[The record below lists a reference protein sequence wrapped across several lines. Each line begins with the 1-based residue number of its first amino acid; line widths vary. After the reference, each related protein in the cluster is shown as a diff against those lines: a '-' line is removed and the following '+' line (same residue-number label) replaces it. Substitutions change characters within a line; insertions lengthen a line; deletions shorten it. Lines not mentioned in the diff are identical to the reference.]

1 MMKNIIPL
9 LRTNNYIFIK
19 KGIYEMKRIR
29 TLVLSFLFACA
40 VLFVPF
46 AVNAGYGIQNV
57 AAAEEDESTTDY
69 STKYVV
75 LSLEGFTI
83 GQGFYITPTRMS
95 YEEIGN
101 VWKQEG
107 IDIDLSKL
115 TVSQAT
121 YAFFKKAGLQTEP
134 AGASAYNDSKF
145 YLSNIKGIDKGTVKV
160 PTELLDAYKSRN
172 NGNDLELEEK
182 TGTDLA
188 AFDYTSWSGWMIT
201 VDNVPCNTSAGTYL
215 VDQGTGANTNVLR
228 WQFTLAGY
236 GADIGCGF
244 EGNEAYYVTQDK
256 TDLYTLYAENEE
268 EIAKDA
274 SLNAE
279 LQAVMADL
287 DASADDVAAAVK
299 KVKAFDAKQV
309 TIKMNSTAPYMT
321 LTDADGNTVAAGDPD
336 SSYVYTTELA
346 EGTYRLSAYKMS
358 GTDKIDM
365 GSIDLVVTDEAEQ
378 SYAIYSLSGISCTNK
393 DASSGKFWQEGEDFT
408 FNMKVISPN
417 NVDRHATLGLMQ
429 AETDKKAAQ
438 YAVPFYY
445 ADMVS
450 VTVTPEGDR
459 AQNYIEKTV
468 SNTLTANRA
477 YGYSISAPEARKVSV
492 TFPEGAE
499 LRLGTLS
506 TYYIYKDEPGTK
518 IEAKEPGYET
528 YEFTVGGGITYYYR
542 VTGAG
547 GVTYWDWFSTNK
559 DADYMVSKADM
570 YIGDDSFN
578 PDTIYHD
585 MSQNKYDVADIYLT
599 SDERGYLSMKKGE
612 TYSLECFRNWQAIEG
627 TSNAK
632 SAEPDYHYTVID
644 ENGNPS
650 NDVITVTPG
659 AHSEVAEIQA
669 KSEGTAILLVT
680 YDAEIN
686 MASKNMGGT
695 NFSAIWPENTGVVVV
710 TVDKDGTAIQ
720 TNMTINEGKNKKEEK
735 VTGDRL
741 DAQLDVLYYEAGTDG
756 AEYTFTPESGVSVSV
771 LRPEII
777 DNKLTYDG
785 FSAKDITRNSDG
797 SYTVA
802 GLTEGP
808 NIVKVTKNGVSTYQ
822 VIRAK
827 EVAVSYKY
835 KDADGNEITADELTA
850 GDSIEISYGERSEDG
865 KRSYNGLYNPASKLA
880 GVYNMDA
887 AICFFDTT
895 GTEYVGKLNQYMF
908 ASTPTSQ
915 TITVTIPTYFAGD
928 TFHLTGCLKN
938 GIGPISAYGSPY
950 GSHRA
955 VRHDTGVPV
964 QMAASRHTAYMCNLP
979 DVEFKLVASDFV
991 PVTLNITDSQTKK
1004 PVTDYTIQILDE
1016 DKKETKV
1023 TDGVFKGFIGK
1034 TYSYVICASGYIYK
1048 TGTIEIPA
1056 DTESIT
1062 KTIRLTPAD
1071 AQAWDGQTM
1080 TEPKQS
1086 DGVYQIGTGAELY
1099 WFANEVKTKYTINA
1113 VLTADIDLAGYKWT
1127 PIKPNSS
1134 SYGYAGTFDGQ
1145 GHTVKNLYVD
1155 NVQGAGL
1162 FGQVTGQIKNLT
1174 VEGNIYAS
1182 TATHAGGI
1190 AGMLK
1195 ENAGKTVLISNCV
1208 SKVNITFTGTSNY
1221 VYAGGIVGYCGANS
1235 DTSTNVIEN
1244 CSYYGTITAE
1254 NGSCVGGILGAM
1266 INRNVTIKNST
1277 NYGTITAKN
1286 NVGGILGIHNES
1298 SPKAP
1303 AGRILGCYNAGTVS
1317 GQTNVGGIAGCF
1329 KGKTTNDAVVEM
1341 SGCYSAGDVL
1351 STGQTKEETIFAG
1364 QSANMRLS
1372 NCVYSCVDEASSTF
1386 TKDQAVYVSPA
1397 DIAAVKKLTTETVSK
1412 KADKATLD
1420 RIALVITAL
1429 ENAPLSAEDQA
1440 FVDLYKELQTTV
1452 ADQKHV
1458 KVGVYDYTATAAGI
1472 KGASENGVILD
1483 DVEVDAATAVD
1494 AVEKVLKENTIP
1506 YVLTDTG
1513 YGPYM
1518 ESINGLTVQAEYMMS
1533 GWSFSYDQDD
1543 FTNMG
1548 LGSVEIKDGDILEF
1562 HYALTGSDVAAEYS
1576 GLPTLKE
1583 LTIGSGQ
1590 MNFEVST
1597 TYDAQ
1602 WNPIFTYKM
1611 NGEELAGTG
1620 TENDPFIVNV
1630 DLFKDADLTALPVS
1644 YKTEADSHYVT
1655 VDGLSD
1661 VMDLTDGVLCHV
1673 TSGAGR
1679 TAWYKITATAETE
1692 KVLTDANT
1700 KVVVADAVY
1709 TGEEL
1714 KPEVKVYVN
1723 GNLITEENYD
1733 VVFENA
1739 QNAGTATCTVTGKGE
1754 FSGQV
1759 QTNFEIKKAEQ
1770 QITNVPEDKKVVYG
1784 QQTEIKVAAEAKTTP
1799 VLSSDKEAVVSVTE
1813 DGKLQINGIGTAVI
1827 TITAPESDNY
1837 LAATASFK
1845 VTVMGDLSKATIAPV
1860 ASVEYTGKVIVPE
1873 LTITDGT
1880 YQLVKDVDYTVS
1892 GQRVSVGK
1900 ATATIRGIDG
1910 RYAGSQTVTF
1920 EIVKA
1925 KQEIQ
1930 VASKTIEVT
1939 EGTDPFVLSADGHGT
1954 LTFTSSSPAV
1964 AEVDDAGLVTV
1975 KAAGFTDITI
1985 KSAGTANYEAAETVV
2000 RLTVKK
2006 KADTEDPDKTTEDT
2020 SDSTTEEPTT
2030 EKPSTE
2036 EPTTETPDQKVTLN
2050 AENTVVTVPSVT
2062 YTGKAQKPAVKVTVS
2077 GKALSTD
2084 DYSVAYSNNKN
2095 AGTAKVVI
2103 TGKGNYTG
2111 TVEGTF
2117 VIKKAAQ
2124 TIQKQTVYAYGKY
2137 VMVKASAKG
2146 KLTYTSSDKKVATVN
2161 KKSGFVTAKK
2171 PGKVQIKV
2179 TAAATANY
2187 KKGTGTITLIV
2198 VPATPTVQKVAAYK
2212 TKAIKVSYK
2221 KASGASGYQIT
2232 YATNKSFKNAKSV
2245 SVSSKKTSAVIK
2257 NLKKGRNYYV
2267 KIRSY
2272 KKIGGKKYYSVYS
2285 KVKIVKTK

>member
-1 MMKNIIPL
+1 MGN
-9 LRTNNYIFIK
+9 T
-19 KGIYEMKRIR
+19 G
-29 TLVLSFLFACA
+29 
-40 VLFVPF
+40 
-46 AVNAGYGIQNV
+46 AG
-57 AAAEEDESTTDY
+57 S
-69 STKYVV
+69 
-75 LSLEGFTI
+75 
-83 GQGFYITPTRMS
+83 
-95 YEEIGN
+95 
-101 VWKQEG
+101 
-107 IDIDLSKL
+107 
-115 TVSQAT
+115 
-121 YAFFKKAGLQTEP
+121 
-134 AGASAYNDSKF
+134 
-145 YLSNIKGIDKGTVKV
+145 
-160 PTELLDAYKSRN
+160 
-172 NGNDLELEEK
+172 
-182 TGTDLA
+182 
-188 AFDYTSWSGWMIT
+188 
-201 VDNVPCNTSAGTYL
+201 YL
-215 VDQGTGANTNVLR
+215 VDQTAGTDTHVIR
-228 WQFTLAGY
+228 WQFTIAGF
-236 GADIGCGF
+236 GADTGHSF
-244 EGNEAYYVTQDK
+244 DDSNFYYVTADK
-256 TDLYTLYAENEE
+256 TELYTLYAENEE
-268 EIAKDA
+268 EIAEDA
-274 SLNAE
+274 SLNSE
-279 LQAVMADL
+279 LLAVMTDL
-287 DASADDVAAAVK
+287 NASADDVVEAEK
-299 KVKAFDAKQV
+299 KIKALNVKQV
-309 TIKMNSTAPYMT
+309 SIQMSGSVPYMT
-321 LTDADGNTVAAGDPD
+321 LTDADGELVSVGEPD
-336 SSYVYTTELA
+336 RNFVYTASLSA
-346 EGTYRLSAYKMS
+346 GTYRLSAYKMDK
-358 GTDKIDM
+358 TDKVDM
-365 GSIDLVVTDEAEQ
+365 GSIDLVVTDEPEQ
-378 SYAIYSLSGISCTNK
+378 SYKLLSIGYYCGNSYK
-393 DASSGKFWQEGEDFT
+393 EGKETKYWTEGEDYT
-408 FNMKVISPN
+408 ISATVSSPN
-417 NVDRHATLGLMQ
+417 NEDRHAI
-429 AETDKKAAQ
+429 AAQ
-438 YAVPFYY
+438 TQKEKEDKTAYAKYAVLCYY
-445 ADMVS
+445 GDMVS
-450 VTVTPEGDR
+450 VVVTPKGDKAESYLPGKSSSTFTMAR
-459 AQNYIEKTV
+459 NMSVTAPAKLKGTFKV
-468 SNTLTANRA
+468 PAGAKLRVGTLTNYFIYNDEELTKVESSDPA
-477 YGYSISAPEARKVSV
+477 Y
-492 TFPEGAE
+492 
-499 LRLGTLS
+499 
-506 TYYIYKDEPGTK
+506 D
-518 IEAKEPGYET
+518 T
-528 YEFTVGGGITYYYR
+528 YECVIGSNVTYYYR
-542 VTGAG
+542 VSGAG
-547 GVTYWDWFSTNK
+547 GVTYWNWFSTRN
-559 DADYMVSKADM
+559 DATYTATKADM
-570 YIGDDSFN
+570 HIGDDSFN
-578 PDTIYHD
+578 PDTVYHD
-585 MSQNKYDVADIYLT
+585 LSKNGYDVADIYLT
-599 SDERGYLSMKKGE
+599 ANKEGYISMQKGE
-612 TYSLECFRNWQAIEG
+612 TYHMDCFRNWQAIEG

-650 NDVITVTPG
+650 QDVISVIPG
-659 AHSEVAEIQA
+659 DHTEEADIQA

-680 YDAEIN
+680 YDAQIN
-686 MASKNMGGT
+686 MQGYMKHT
-695 NFSAIWPENTGVVVV
+695 DFSAIWPENTGVVVV

-720 TNMTINEGKNKKEEK
+720 TNMTINEGKNITGGK
-735 VTGDRL
+735 VGGDAL
-741 DAQLDVLYYEAGTDG
+741 DGEIDVLYYQTGTDG
-756 AEYTFTPESGVSVSV
+756 AEYTFAPESGVSVSV
-771 LRPEII
+771 LRPEIV
-777 DNKLTYDG
+777 DGKLTYDG
-785 FSAKDITRNSDG
+785 FSAKDVIRNNDG
-797 SYTVA
+797 SYTIE
-802 GLTEGP
+802 GLVEGP

-827 EVAVSYKY
+827 EVDISYDY
-835 KDADGNEITADELTA
+835 KDADGNAITKEELTA
-850 GDSIEISYGERSEDG
+850 GSTIEITYG
-865 KRSYNGLYNPASKLA
+865 KRSENGKVSYDGIYMPANKLA
-880 GVYNMDA
+880 GIYNMS
-887 AICFFDTT
+887 
-895 GTEYVGKLNQYMF
+895 GTIQLTDEAGNVYSGKTNQYMF
-908 ASTPTSQ
+908 ASTPDAQ
-915 TITVTIPTYFAGD
+915 KVTVKIPTYYSKD
-928 TFHLTGCLKN
+928 TIRLSGAILES
-938 GIGPISAYGSPY
+938 GYGSPY
-950 GSHRA
+950 GSHR
-955 VRHDTGVPV
+955 VINHTIGKPV
-964 QMAASRHTAYMCNLP
+964 QMNAVQVSGIFGRLPEVEYNL
-979 DVEFKLVASDFV
+979 VKQDFIDIR
-991 PVTLNITDSQTKK
+991 LNVIDSKTKK
-1004 PVTDYTIQILDE
+1004 TVDDYSITVQDE
-1016 DKKETKV
+1016 NGKASVV
-1023 TDGVFKGFIGK
+1023 TDGVFTGLAGK
-1034 TYSYVICASGYIYK
+1034 KYSYTIKAAGYIYAE
-1048 TGTIEIPA
+1048 GSFEVPE
-1056 DTESIT
+1056 DTDSIT

-1071 AQAWDGQTM
+1071 ARAWDGQTM

-1099 WFANEVKTKYTINA
+1099 WFANEVKTKYTLNA

-1127 PIKPNSS
+1127 PIKPNNT

-1208 SKVNITFTGTSNY
+1208 SKVNIAFTGTSNY

-1254 NGSCVGGILGAM
+1254 NGSCIGGILGAM

-1303 AGRILGCYNAGTVS
+1303 AGKILGCYNAGTVT

-1329 KGKTTNDAVVEM
+1329 KGKTANDAVVEM

-1351 STGQTKEETIFAG
+1351 STSQTKEETIFAG
-1364 QSANMRLS
+1364 QSANMILS
-1372 NCVYSCVDEASSTF
+1372 NCVYSCLDEASSTVA
-1386 TKDQAVYVSPA
+1386 KDQAVYVSPA
-1397 DIAAVKKLTTETVSK
+1397 DIAAVKKLTIETVSK
-1412 KADKATLD
+1412 KADKAALD
-1420 RIALVITAL
+1420 RVAPVINALA
-1429 ENAPLSAEDQA
+1429 NAPLSAEDQA

-1483 DVEVDAATAVD
+1483 DVEVDAATATE
-1494 AVEKVLKENTIP
+1494 AVEKVLKENNIP

-1518 ESINGLTVQAEYMMS
+1518 ESINGLTVQAEYTMS
-1533 GWSFSYDQDD
+1533 GWMFSYNHDD
-1543 FTNMG
+1543 FSNMG
-1548 LGSVEIKDGDILEF
+1548 LSSTTIKDGDVLEF
-1562 HYALTGSDVAAEYS
+1562 HYGLTGADIAAEYS
-1576 GLPTLKE
+1576 GLPTLKK
-1583 LTIGSGQ
+1583 LTVGSGQ
-1590 MNFEVST
+1590 MNFEVSS

-1602 WNPIFTYKM
+1602 WNQIITYKM

-1630 DLFKDADLTALPVS
+1630 DLFKDTDLTALPVS
-1644 YKTEADSHYVT
+1644 YETEADSHYVT

-1754 FSGQV
+1754 FSGKV
-1759 QTNFEIKKAEQ
+1759 QTTFEIKKAEQ
-1770 QITNVPEDKKVVYG
+1770 QIANVPKDQKVVYG
-1784 QQTEIKVAAEAKTTP
+1784 QQADIEVAAEAKTTP

-1837 LAATASFK
+1837 QEATASFK
-1845 VTVMGDLSKATIAPV
+1845 VTVMGDLSKATVAPV
-1860 ASVEYTGKVIVPE
+1860 ASVEYTGKVVVPE

-1880 YQLVKDVDYTVS
+1880 YQLKKDVDYTVS
-1892 GQRVSVGK
+1892 GQSISAGK
-1900 ATATIRGIDG
+1900 AIVTVHGIDG
-1910 RYAGSQTVTF
+1910 RYAGSRTVAF

-1930 VASKTIEVT
+1930 VASRTIEVT
-1939 EGTDPFVLSADGHGT
+1939 EGADPFALTADGHGT

-1964 AEVDDAGLVTV
+1964 AEVDDTGHVTV

-1985 KSAGTANYEAAETVV
+1985 KSVGTPNYEAAETVV

-2006 KADTEDPDKTTEDT
+2006 KADTEDPDKTTEGS
-2020 SDSTTEEPTT
+2020 SDSTTEEPAT
-2030 EKPSTE
+2030 EKPTTE

-2050 AENTVVTVPSVT
+2050 AENTVVTIPSVT
-2062 YTGKAQKPAVKVTVS
+2062 YTGKEQKPAVKVTVS
-2077 GKALSTD
+2077 GKTLSTD
-2084 DYSVAYSNNKN
+2084 DYSVTYSDNKN

-2124 TIQKQTVYAYGKY
+2124 TIQKQTVYAYSKY
-2137 VMVKASAKG
+2137 VMVKAFAKG
-2146 KLTYTSSDKKVATVN
+2146 KITYTSSNKKVATVN

-2198 VPATPTVQKVAAYK
+2198 VPATPTVQKAAAYK
-2212 TKAIKVSYK
+2212 TKAIRVSYK

-2257 NLKKGRNYYV
+2257 NLKKGKKYYV
-2267 KIRSY
+2267 KVRSY
-2272 KKIGGKKYYSVYS
+2272 KKIGSKKYYSVYS
-2285 KVKIVKTK
+2285 KVKTVKTK

>member
-1 MMKNIIPL
+1 
-9 LRTNNYIFIK
+9 
-19 KGIYEMKRIR
+19 MKRIR

-802 GLTEGP
+802 GLTKGP

-908 ASTPTSQ
+908 ASTPASQ

-1071 AQAWDGQTM
+1071 VQAWDGQTM

-1420 RIALVITAL
+1420 RVALVITAL

-1494 AVEKVLKENTIP
+1494 AVEKALKENNIP

-1533 GWSFSYDQDD
+1533 GWSFLYDQDD
-1543 FTNMG
+1543 FTNSG

-1562 HYALTGSDVAAEYS
+1562 HYALTGGDVAAEYS

-1583 LTIGSGQ
+1583 LTVGSSQ

-1611 NGEELAGTG
+1611 NGEVLAGTG
-1620 TENDPFIVNV
+1620 TETDPFIVNV
-1630 DLFKDADLTALPVS
+1630 DLFKDTDLTALPVS

-1679 TAWYKITATAETE
+1679 TAWYKITATAGTD

-1759 QTNFEIKKAEQ
+1759 QTTFEIKKAEQ

-1799 VLSSDKEAVVSVTE
+1799 VLSSDKEDVISVTE
-1813 DGKLQINGIGTAVI
+1813 DGKLQIKGIGTAVI

-1837 LAATASFK
+1837 QAATASFK

-1880 YQLVKDVDYTVS
+1880 YQLVKNVDYTVS

-1930 VASKTIEVT
+1930 VASKSIEVT
-1939 EGTDPFVLSADGHGT
+1939 EGTDPFVLAADGHGT
-1954 LTFTSSSPAV
+1954 LTFVSSAPAV
-1964 AEVDDAGLVTV
+1964 AEIDDTGLVSV
-1975 KAAGFTDITI
+1975 KTAGFTDITI
-1985 KSAGTANYEAAETVV
+1985 KTAGTANYEAAETVV

-2006 KADTEDPDKTTEDT
+2006 KADTEDPDKTTEDS

-2036 EPTTETPDQKVTLN
+2036 EPTTETPDQRVTLT
-2050 AENTVVTVPSVT
+2050 AKNTVVTVPSVT

-2095 AGTAKVVI
+2095 AGIAKVVI

-2111 TVEGTF
+2111 KVESTF

-2124 TIQKQTVYAYGKY
+2124 TIQKQTVYAYSKY

-2146 KLTYTSSDKKVATVN
+2146 KITYTSSDKKVATVN

-2257 NLKKGRNYYV
+2257 NLKKGKNYYV

-2285 KVKIVKTK
+2285 KVKTVKTK

>member
-1 MMKNIIPL
+1 
-9 LRTNNYIFIK
+9 
-19 KGIYEMKRIR
+19 MKRIR

-393 DASSGKFWQEGEDFT
+393 DAGSGKFWQEGEDFT

-908 ASTPTSQ
+908 ASTPASQ

-1056 DTESIT
+1056 DTDSIT

-1235 DTSTNVIEN
+1235 DTSTNVIDN
-1244 CSYYGTITAE
+1244 CSYYGTITAK
-1254 NGSCVGGILGAM
+1254 NGSCAGGILGAM
-1266 INRNVTIKNST
+1266 TNRNVTIKNSS
-1277 NYGTITAKN
+1277 NYGTVIAKN

-1303 AGRILGCYNAGTVS
+1303 AGKILGCYNAGTVS

-1420 RIALVITAL
+1420 RVALVITAL

-1494 AVEKVLKENTIP
+1494 AVEKALKENNIP

-1533 GWSFSYDQDD
+1533 GWSFLYDQDD
-1543 FTNMG
+1543 FTNSG

-1562 HYALTGSDVAAEYS
+1562 HYALTGGDVAAEYS

-1583 LTIGSGQ
+1583 LTVGSSQ

-1611 NGEELAGTG
+1611 NGEVLAGTG
-1620 TENDPFIVNV
+1620 TETDPFIVNV
-1630 DLFKDADLTALPVS
+1630 DLFKDTDLTALPVS

-1679 TAWYKITATAETE
+1679 TAWYKITATAGTD

-1733 VVFENA
+1733 VVFENV

-1759 QTNFEIKKAEQ
+1759 QTTFEIKKAEQ

-1799 VLSSDKEAVVSVTE
+1799 VLSSDKEDVISVTE
-1813 DGKLQINGIGTAVI
+1813 DGKLQIKGIGTAVI

-1837 LAATASFK
+1837 QAATASFK

-1880 YQLVKDVDYTVS
+1880 YQLVKNVDYTVS

-1930 VASKTIEVT
+1930 VASKSIEVT
-1939 EGTDPFVLSADGHGT
+1939 EGTDPFVLAADGHGT
-1954 LTFTSSSPAV
+1954 LTFVSSAPAV
-1964 AEVDDAGLVTV
+1964 AEIDDTGLVSV
-1975 KAAGFTDITI
+1975 KTAGFTDITI
-1985 KSAGTANYEAAETVV
+1985 KTAGTANYEAAETVV

-2006 KADTEDPDKTTEDT
+2006 KADTEDPDKTTEDS

-2036 EPTTETPDQKVTLN
+2036 EPTTETSDQRVTLT
-2050 AENTVVTVPSVT
+2050 AKNTVVTVPSVT

-2095 AGTAKVVI
+2095 AGIAKVVI

-2111 TVEGTF
+2111 KVESTF

-2124 TIQKQTVYAYGKY
+2124 TIQKQTVYAYSKY

-2146 KLTYTSSDKKVATVN
+2146 KITYTSSNKKVATVN

-2257 NLKKGRNYYV
+2257 NLKKGKNYYV

-2285 KVKIVKTK
+2285 KVKTVKTK

>member
-134 AGASAYNDSKF
+134 AGSSAYNDSNF

-659 AHSEVAEIQA
+659 AHSEIAEIQA

-680 YDAEIN
+680 YDAQIN
-686 MASKNMGGT
+686 MQGYTKYT
-695 NFSAIWPENTGVVVV
+695 KFSAIWPENTGVVVV

-777 DNKLTYDG
+777 DNKLTYGG
-785 FSAKDITRNSDG
+785 FSAKNITRNSDG

-908 ASTPTSQ
+908 ASTPASQ

-928 TFHLTGCLKN
+928 TFRLTGCLKN
-938 GIGPISAYGSPY
+938 GIGGWSAYGSPY
-950 GSHRA
+950 GSHRS

-991 PVTLNITDSQTKK
+991 PVTLNITDSQAKK
-1004 PVTDYTIQILDE
+1004 SVTDYTIQILDE

-1023 TDGVFKGFIGK
+1023 TDGVFKGFVGK

-1048 TGTIEIPA
+1048 TGTIEIPE
-1056 DTESIT
+1056 DTDSIT

-1127 PIKPNSS
+1127 PVKPNSS

-1155 NVQGAGL
+1155 NVQDAGL
-1162 FGQVTGQIKNLT
+1162 FGSVTGQIKNLT
-1174 VEGNIYAS
+1174 VEGNISAS

-1195 ENAGKTVLISNCV
+1195 ENAGKNVLISNCV

-1235 DTSTNVIEN
+1235 DTSTNVIDN

-1254 NGSCVGGILGAM
+1254 NGSCAGGILGAM
-1266 INRNVTIKNST
+1266 TNRNVTIKNSS
-1277 NYGTITAKN
+1277 NYGTVIAKN

-1351 STGQTKEETIFAG
+1351 STDQTKEETIFAG

-1372 NCVYSCVDEASSTF
+1372 NCVYSCVDEASSTVA
-1386 TKDQAVYVSPA
+1386 KDQAVYVSPA

-1420 RIALVITAL
+1420 RVALVITAL

-1494 AVEKVLKENTIP
+1494 AVEKVLKENNIP

-1518 ESINGLTVQAEYMMS
+1518 ESINGLTVQAEYTMS
-1533 GWSFSYDQDD
+1533 GWMFSYNKDD
-1543 FTNMG
+1543 FSNMG
-1548 LGSVEIKDGDILEF
+1548 LSATTIQDGDVLEF
-1562 HYALTGSDVAAEYS
+1562 HYQLTGGDVASAYS

-1583 LTIGSGQ
+1583 LTIGSSQ
-1590 MNFEVST
+1590 MNFEVSS

-1602 WNPIFTYKM
+1602 WNQIITYRM

-1630 DLFKDADLTALPVS
+1630 DLFKDTDLTALPVS

-1692 KVLTDANT
+1692 KALTDANT

-1770 QITNVPEDKKVVYG
+1770 QITNVPKDQKVVYG
-1784 QQTEIKVAAEAKTTP
+1784 QQTDIKVAADAKTTP

-1845 VTVMGDLSKATIAPV
+1845 VTVMGDLSKATIAPA

-2146 KLTYTSSDKKVATVN
+2146 KLTYTSSNKKVATVN

-2179 TAAATANY
+2179 TAAATSNY

-2198 VPATPTVQKVAAYK
+2198 VPATPTVQKAAAYK

-2232 YATNKSFKNAKSV
+2232 YATNKSFKNAKSA

-2257 NLKKGRNYYV
+2257 NLKKGKKYYV
-2267 KIRSY
+2267 KVRSY

-2285 KVKIVKTK
+2285 KVKTVKTK

>member
-1 MMKNIIPL
+1 
-9 LRTNNYIFIK
+9 
-19 KGIYEMKRIR
+19 MKRIR

-393 DASSGKFWQEGEDFT
+393 DAGSGKFWQEGEDFT

-908 ASTPTSQ
+908 ASTPASQ

-1056 DTESIT
+1056 DTDSIT

-1235 DTSTNVIEN
+1235 DTSTNVIDN
-1244 CSYYGTITAE
+1244 CSYYGTITAK
-1254 NGSCVGGILGAM
+1254 NGSCAGGILGAM
-1266 INRNVTIKNST
+1266 TNRNVTIKNSS
-1277 NYGTITAKN
+1277 NYGTVIAKN

-1303 AGRILGCYNAGTVS
+1303 AGKILGCYNAGTVS

-1420 RIALVITAL
+1420 RVALVITAL

-1494 AVEKVLKENTIP
+1494 AVEKALKENNIP

-1533 GWSFSYDQDD
+1533 GWSFLYDQDD
-1543 FTNMG
+1543 FTNSG

-1562 HYALTGSDVAAEYS
+1562 HYALTGGDVAAEYS

-1583 LTIGSGQ
+1583 LTVGSSQ

-1611 NGEELAGTG
+1611 NGEVLAGTG
-1620 TENDPFIVNV
+1620 TETDPFIVNV
-1630 DLFKDADLTALPVS
+1630 DLFKDTDLTALPVS

-1679 TAWYKITATAETE
+1679 TAWYKITATAGTD

-1733 VVFENA
+1733 VVFENV

-1759 QTNFEIKKAEQ
+1759 QTTFEIKKAEQ

-1799 VLSSDKEAVVSVTE
+1799 VLSSDKEDVISVTE
-1813 DGKLQINGIGTAVI
+1813 DGKLQIKGIGTAVI

-1837 LAATASFK
+1837 QAATASFK

-1880 YQLVKDVDYTVS
+1880 YQLVKNVDYTVS

-1930 VASKTIEVT
+1930 VASKSIEVT
-1939 EGTDPFVLSADGHGT
+1939 EGTDPFVLAADGHGT
-1954 LTFTSSSPAV
+1954 LTFVSSAPAV
-1964 AEVDDAGLVTV
+1964 AEIDDTGLVSV
-1975 KAAGFTDITI
+1975 KTAGFTDITI
-1985 KSAGTANYEAAETVV
+1985 KTAGTANYEAAETVV

-2006 KADTEDPDKTTEDT
+2006 KADTEDPDKTTEDS

-2036 EPTTETPDQKVTLN
+2036 EPTTETPDQRVTLT
-2050 AENTVVTVPSVT
+2050 AKNTVVTVPSVT

-2095 AGTAKVVI
+2095 AGIAKVVI

-2111 TVEGTF
+2111 KVESTF

-2124 TIQKQTVYAYGKY
+2124 TIQKQTVYAYSKY

-2146 KLTYTSSDKKVATVN
+2146 KITYTSSNKKVATVN

-2257 NLKKGRNYYV
+2257 NLKKGKNYYV

-2285 KVKIVKTK
+2285 KVKTVKTK

>member
-1 MMKNIIPL
+1 
-9 LRTNNYIFIK
+9 
-19 KGIYEMKRIR
+19 MKRIR

-393 DASSGKFWQEGEDFT
+393 DAGSGKFWQEGEDFT

-908 ASTPTSQ
+908 ASTPASQ

-1056 DTESIT
+1056 DTDSIT

-1235 DTSTNVIEN
+1235 DTSTNVIDN
-1244 CSYYGTITAE
+1244 CSYYGTITAK
-1254 NGSCVGGILGAM
+1254 NGSCAGGILGAM
-1266 INRNVTIKNST
+1266 TNRNVTIKNST

-1303 AGRILGCYNAGTVS
+1303 AGKILGCYNAGTVS

-1420 RIALVITAL
+1420 RVALVITAL

-1494 AVEKVLKENTIP
+1494 AVEKALKENNIP

-1533 GWSFSYDQDD
+1533 GWSFLYDQDD
-1543 FTNMG
+1543 FTNSG

-1562 HYALTGSDVAAEYS
+1562 HYALTGGDVAAEYS

-1583 LTIGSGQ
+1583 LTVGSSQ

-1611 NGEELAGTG
+1611 NGEVLAGTG
-1620 TENDPFIVNV
+1620 TETDPFIVNV
-1630 DLFKDADLTALPVS
+1630 DLFKDTDLTALPVS

-1679 TAWYKITATAETE
+1679 TAWYKITATAGTD

-1733 VVFENA
+1733 VVFENV

-1759 QTNFEIKKAEQ
+1759 QTTFEIKKAEQ

-1799 VLSSDKEAVVSVTE
+1799 VLSSDKEDVISVTE
-1813 DGKLQINGIGTAVI
+1813 DGKLQIKGIGTAVI

-1837 LAATASFK
+1837 QAATASFK

-1880 YQLVKDVDYTVS
+1880 YQLVKNVDYTVS

-1930 VASKTIEVT
+1930 VASKSIEVT
-1939 EGTDPFVLSADGHGT
+1939 EGTDPFVLAADGHGT
-1954 LTFTSSSPAV
+1954 LTFVSSAPAV
-1964 AEVDDAGLVTV
+1964 AEIDDTGLVSV
-1975 KAAGFTDITI
+1975 KTAGFTDITI
-1985 KSAGTANYEAAETVV
+1985 KTAGTANYEAAETVV

-2006 KADTEDPDKTTEDT
+2006 KADTEDPDKTTEDS

-2036 EPTTETPDQKVTLN
+2036 EPTTETPDQRVTLT
-2050 AENTVVTVPSVT
+2050 AKNTVVTVPSVT

-2095 AGTAKVVI
+2095 AGIAKVVI

-2111 TVEGTF
+2111 KVESTF

-2124 TIQKQTVYAYGKY
+2124 TIQKQTVYAYSKY

-2146 KLTYTSSDKKVATVN
+2146 KITYTSSNKKVATVN

-2257 NLKKGRNYYV
+2257 NLKKGKNYYV

-2285 KVKIVKTK
+2285 KVKTVKTK

>member
-1 MMKNIIPL
+1 
-9 LRTNNYIFIK
+9 
-19 KGIYEMKRIR
+19 MKRIR

-393 DASSGKFWQEGEDFT
+393 DAGSGKFWQEGEDFT

-908 ASTPTSQ
+908 ASTPASQ

-1056 DTESIT
+1056 DTDSIT

-1235 DTSTNVIEN
+1235 DTSTNVIDN
-1244 CSYYGTITAE
+1244 CSYYGTITAK
-1254 NGSCVGGILGAM
+1254 NGSCAGGILGAM
-1266 INRNVTIKNST
+1266 TNRNVTIKNSS
-1277 NYGTITAKN
+1277 NYGTVIAKN

-1303 AGRILGCYNAGTVS
+1303 AGKILGCYNAGTVS

-1420 RIALVITAL
+1420 RVALVITAL

-1494 AVEKVLKENTIP
+1494 AVEKALKENNIP

-1533 GWSFSYDQDD
+1533 GWSFLYDQDD
-1543 FTNMG
+1543 FTNSG

-1562 HYALTGSDVAAEYS
+1562 HYALTGGDVAAEYS

-1583 LTIGSGQ
+1583 LTVGSSQ

-1611 NGEELAGTG
+1611 NGEVLAGTG
-1620 TENDPFIVNV
+1620 TETDPFIVNV
-1630 DLFKDADLTALPVS
+1630 DLFKDTDLTALPVS

-1679 TAWYKITATAETE
+1679 TAWYKITATAGTD

-1733 VVFENA
+1733 VVFENV

-1759 QTNFEIKKAEQ
+1759 QTTFEIKKAEQ

-1799 VLSSDKEAVVSVTE
+1799 VLSSDKEDVISVTE
-1813 DGKLQINGIGTAVI
+1813 DGKLQIKGIGTAVI

-1837 LAATASFK
+1837 QAATASFK

-1880 YQLVKDVDYTVS
+1880 YQLVKNVDYTVS

-1930 VASKTIEVT
+1930 VASKSIEVT
-1939 EGTDPFVLSADGHGT
+1939 EGTDPFVLAADGHGT
-1954 LTFTSSSPAV
+1954 LTFVSSAPAV
-1964 AEVDDAGLVTV
+1964 AEIDDTGLVSV
-1975 KAAGFTDITI
+1975 KTAGFTDITI
-1985 KSAGTANYEAAETVV
+1985 KTAGTANYEAAETVV

-2006 KADTEDPDKTTEDT
+2006 KADTEDPDKTTEDS

-2036 EPTTETPDQKVTLN
+2036 EPTTETPDQRVTLT
-2050 AENTVVTVPSVT
+2050 AKNTVVTVPSVT

-2077 GKALSTD
+2077 SKALSTD

-2095 AGTAKVVI
+2095 AGIAKVVI

-2111 TVEGTF
+2111 KVESTF

-2124 TIQKQTVYAYGKY
+2124 TIQKQTVYAYSKY

-2146 KLTYTSSDKKVATVN
+2146 KITYTSSNKKVATVN

-2257 NLKKGRNYYV
+2257 NLKKGKNYYV

-2285 KVKIVKTK
+2285 KVKTVKTK

>member
-1 MMKNIIPL
+1 
-9 LRTNNYIFIK
+9 
-19 KGIYEMKRIR
+19 MKRIR

-756 AEYTFTPESGVSVSV
+756 AEYTFSPESGVSVSV

-908 ASTPTSQ
+908 ASTPASQ

-1023 TDGVFKGFIGK
+1023 TDGVFKGFVGK

-1244 CSYYGTITAE
+1244 CSYYGTITAK
-1254 NGSCVGGILGAM
+1254 NGSCAGGILGAM
-1266 INRNVTIKNST
+1266 TNRNVTIKNSS
-1277 NYGTITAKN
+1277 NYGTVIAKN

-1494 AVEKVLKENTIP
+1494 AVEKVLKENNIP

-1770 QITNVPEDKKVVYG
+1770 QITNVPKDQKVVYG
-1784 QQTEIKVAAEAKTTP
+1784 QQTDIKVAADAKTTP

-1845 VTVMGDLSKATIAPV
+1845 VTVMGDLSKATIAPA

-2146 KLTYTSSDKKVATVN
+2146 KLTYTSSNKKVATVN

-2198 VPATPTVQKVAAYK
+2198 VPATPTVQKADAYK

-2267 KIRSY
+2267 KVRSY

-2285 KVKIVKTK
+2285 KVKTVKTK

>member
-1 MMKNIIPL
+1 
-9 LRTNNYIFIK
+9 
-19 KGIYEMKRIR
+19 MKRIR

-908 ASTPTSQ
+908 ASTPASQ

-1034 TYSYVICASGYIYK
+1034 TYSYVICASGYI
-1048 TGTIEIPA
+1048 
-1056 DTESIT
+1056 
-1062 KTIRLTPAD
+1062 
-1071 AQAWDGQTM
+1071 
-1080 TEPKQS
+1080 
-1086 DGVYQIGTGAELY
+1086 
-1099 WFANEVKTKYTINA
+1099 
-1113 VLTADIDLAGYKWT
+1113 
-1127 PIKPNSS
+1127 
-1134 SYGYAGTFDGQ
+1134 
-1145 GHTVKNLYVD
+1145 
-1155 NVQGAGL
+1155 
-1162 FGQVTGQIKNLT
+1162 
-1174 VEGNIYAS
+1174 
-1182 TATHAGGI
+1182 
-1190 AGMLK
+1190 
-1195 ENAGKTVLISNCV
+1195 
-1208 SKVNITFTGTSNY
+1208 
-1221 VYAGGIVGYCGANS
+1221 
-1235 DTSTNVIEN
+1235 
-1244 CSYYGTITAE
+1244 
-1254 NGSCVGGILGAM
+1254 
-1266 INRNVTIKNST
+1266 
-1277 NYGTITAKN
+1277 
-1286 NVGGILGIHNES
+1286 
-1298 SPKAP
+1298 
-1303 AGRILGCYNAGTVS
+1303 
-1317 GQTNVGGIAGCF
+1317 
-1329 KGKTTNDAVVEM
+1329 
-1341 SGCYSAGDVL
+1341 
-1351 STGQTKEETIFAG
+1351 
-1364 QSANMRLS
+1364 
-1372 NCVYSCVDEASSTF
+1372 
-1386 TKDQAVYVSPA
+1386 
-1397 DIAAVKKLTTETVSK
+1397 
-1412 KADKATLD
+1412 
-1420 RIALVITAL
+1420 
-1429 ENAPLSAEDQA
+1429 
-1440 FVDLYKELQTTV
+1440 
-1452 ADQKHV
+1452 
-1458 KVGVYDYTATAAGI
+1458 
-1472 KGASENGVILD
+1472 
-1483 DVEVDAATAVD
+1483 
-1494 AVEKVLKENTIP
+1494 
-1506 YVLTDTG
+1506 
-1513 YGPYM
+1513 
-1518 ESINGLTVQAEYMMS
+1518 
-1533 GWSFSYDQDD
+1533 
-1543 FTNMG
+1543 
-1548 LGSVEIKDGDILEF
+1548 
-1562 HYALTGSDVAAEYS
+1562 
-1576 GLPTLKE
+1576 
-1583 LTIGSGQ
+1583 
-1590 MNFEVST
+1590 
-1597 TYDAQ
+1597 
-1602 WNPIFTYKM
+1602 
-1611 NGEELAGTG
+1611 
-1620 TENDPFIVNV
+1620 
-1630 DLFKDADLTALPVS
+1630 
-1644 YKTEADSHYVT
+1644 
-1655 VDGLSD
+1655 
-1661 VMDLTDGVLCHV
+1661 
-1673 TSGAGR
+1673 
-1679 TAWYKITATAETE
+1679 
-1692 KVLTDANT
+1692 
-1700 KVVVADAVY
+1700 
-1709 TGEEL
+1709 
-1714 KPEVKVYVN
+1714 
-1723 GNLITEENYD
+1723 
-1733 VVFENA
+1733 
-1739 QNAGTATCTVTGKGE
+1739 
-1754 FSGQV
+1754 
-1759 QTNFEIKKAEQ
+1759 
-1770 QITNVPEDKKVVYG
+1770 
-1784 QQTEIKVAAEAKTTP
+1784 
-1799 VLSSDKEAVVSVTE
+1799 
-1813 DGKLQINGIGTAVI
+1813 
-1827 TITAPESDNY
+1827 
-1837 LAATASFK
+1837 
-1845 VTVMGDLSKATIAPV
+1845 
-1860 ASVEYTGKVIVPE
+1860 
-1873 LTITDGT
+1873 
-1880 YQLVKDVDYTVS
+1880 
-1892 GQRVSVGK
+1892 
-1900 ATATIRGIDG
+1900 
-1910 RYAGSQTVTF
+1910 
-1920 EIVKA
+1920 
-1925 KQEIQ
+1925 
-1930 VASKTIEVT
+1930 
-1939 EGTDPFVLSADGHGT
+1939 
-1954 LTFTSSSPAV
+1954 
-1964 AEVDDAGLVTV
+1964 
-1975 KAAGFTDITI
+1975 
-1985 KSAGTANYEAAETVV
+1985 
-2000 RLTVKK
+2000 
-2006 KADTEDPDKTTEDT
+2006 
-2020 SDSTTEEPTT
+2020 
-2030 EKPSTE
+2030 
-2036 EPTTETPDQKVTLN
+2036 
-2050 AENTVVTVPSVT
+2050 
-2062 YTGKAQKPAVKVTVS
+2062 
-2077 GKALSTD
+2077 
-2084 DYSVAYSNNKN
+2084 
-2095 AGTAKVVI
+2095 
-2103 TGKGNYTG
+2103 
-2111 TVEGTF
+2111 
-2117 VIKKAAQ
+2117 
-2124 TIQKQTVYAYGKY
+2124 
-2137 VMVKASAKG
+2137 
-2146 KLTYTSSDKKVATVN
+2146 
-2161 KKSGFVTAKK
+2161 
-2171 PGKVQIKV
+2171 
-2179 TAAATANY
+2179 
-2187 KKGTGTITLIV
+2187 
-2198 VPATPTVQKVAAYK
+2198 
-2212 TKAIKVSYK
+2212 
-2221 KASGASGYQIT
+2221 
-2232 YATNKSFKNAKSV
+2232 
-2245 SVSSKKTSAVIK
+2245 
-2257 NLKKGRNYYV
+2257 
-2267 KIRSY
+2267 
-2272 KKIGGKKYYSVYS
+2272 
-2285 KVKIVKTK
+2285 

>member
-1 MMKNIIPL
+1 
-9 LRTNNYIFIK
+9 
-19 KGIYEMKRIR
+19 MKRIR

-802 GLTEGP
+802 GLTKGP

-908 ASTPTSQ
+908 ASTPASQ

-1420 RIALVITAL
+1420 RVALVITAL

-1494 AVEKVLKENTIP
+1494 AVEKALKENNIP

-1533 GWSFSYDQDD
+1533 GWSFLYDQDD
-1543 FTNMG
+1543 FTNSG

-1562 HYALTGSDVAAEYS
+1562 HYALTGGDVAAEYS

-1583 LTIGSGQ
+1583 LTVGSSQ

-1611 NGEELAGTG
+1611 NGEVLAGTG
-1620 TENDPFIVNV
+1620 TETDPFIVNV
-1630 DLFKDADLTALPVS
+1630 DLFKDTDLTALPVS

-1679 TAWYKITATAETE
+1679 TAWYKITATAGTD

-1759 QTNFEIKKAEQ
+1759 QTTFEIKKAEQ

-1799 VLSSDKEAVVSVTE
+1799 VLSSDKEDVISVTE
-1813 DGKLQINGIGTAVI
+1813 DGKLQIKGIGTAVI

-1837 LAATASFK
+1837 QAATASFK

-1880 YQLVKDVDYTVS
+1880 YQLVKNVDYTVS

-1930 VASKTIEVT
+1930 VASKSIEVT
-1939 EGTDPFVLSADGHGT
+1939 EGTDPFVLAADGHGT
-1954 LTFTSSSPAV
+1954 LTFVSSAPAV
-1964 AEVDDAGLVTV
+1964 AEIDDTGLVSV
-1975 KAAGFTDITI
+1975 KTAGFTDITI
-1985 KSAGTANYEAAETVV
+1985 KTAGTANYEAAETVV

-2006 KADTEDPDKTTEDT
+2006 KADTEDPDKTTEDS

-2036 EPTTETPDQKVTLN
+2036 EPTTETPDQRVTLT
-2050 AENTVVTVPSVT
+2050 AKNTVVTVPSVT

-2095 AGTAKVVI
+2095 AGIAKVVI

-2111 TVEGTF
+2111 KVESTF

-2124 TIQKQTVYAYGKY
+2124 TIQKQTVYAYSKY

-2146 KLTYTSSDKKVATVN
+2146 KITYTSSDKKVATVN

-2257 NLKKGRNYYV
+2257 NLKKGKNYYV

-2285 KVKIVKTK
+2285 KVKTVKTK

>member
-1 MMKNIIPL
+1 
-9 LRTNNYIFIK
+9 
-19 KGIYEMKRIR
+19 MKRIR

-908 ASTPTSQ
+908 ASTPASQ

-1351 STGQTKEETIFAG
+1351 STDQTKEETIFAG

-1372 NCVYSCVDEASSTF
+1372 NCVYSCVDEASSTVA
-1386 TKDQAVYVSPA
+1386 KDQAVYVSPA
-1397 DIAAVKKLTTETVSK
+1397 DIAAVKKLTTEMVSK

-1420 RIALVITAL
+1420 RVALVITAL

-1440 FVDLYKELQTTV
+1440 FVDLYKELQITV

-1458 KVGVYDYTATAAGI
+1458 KVGVYDYTATTAGI

-1494 AVEKVLKENTIP
+1494 AVEKVLKENNIP

-1518 ESINGLTVQAEYMMS
+1518 ESINGLTVQAEYTMS
-1533 GWSFSYDQDD
+1533 GWMFSYNKDD
-1543 FTNMG
+1543 FSNMG
-1548 LGSVEIKDGDILEF
+1548 LSATTIQDGDVLEF
-1562 HYALTGSDVAAEYS
+1562 HYQLTGGDVASAYS

-1583 LTIGSGQ
+1583 LTIGSSQ
-1590 MNFEVST
+1590 MNFEVSS

-1611 NGEELAGTG
+1611 NGEVLAGTG

-1630 DLFKDADLTALPVS
+1630 DLFKDTDLTALPVS

-1692 KVLTDANT
+1692 KALTDANT

-1770 QITNVPEDKKVVYG
+1770 QITNVPKDQKVVYG
-1784 QQTEIKVAAEAKTTP
+1784 QQTDIKVAADAKTTP

-1845 VTVMGDLSKATIAPV
+1845 VTVMGDLSKATIAPA

-2146 KLTYTSSDKKVATVN
+2146 KLTYTSSNKKVATVN

-2198 VPATPTVQKVAAYK
+2198 VPATPTVQKAAAYK

-2257 NLKKGRNYYV
+2257 NLKKGKNYYV
-2267 KIRSY
+2267 KVRSY

-2285 KVKIVKTK
+2285 KVKTVKTK

>member
-1 MMKNIIPL
+1 
-9 LRTNNYIFIK
+9 
-19 KGIYEMKRIR
+19 MKRIR

-121 YAFFKKAGLQTEP
+121 YAFFKKAGLQTKP
-134 AGASAYNDSKF
+134 AGSSAYNDSNF
-145 YLSNIKGIDKGTVKV
+145 YLANIKGIDKGTVKV
-160 PTELLDAYKSRN
+160 PTALLDAYKTRN

-182 TGTDLA
+182 TGTDLEEH
-188 AFDYTSWSGWMIT
+188 DYTSWSGWMIT
-201 VDNVPCNTSAGTYL
+201 VDNVPCNTSAGAYL
-215 VDQGTGANTNVLR
+215 VDQGTGADTNVLR

-244 EGNEAYYVTQDK
+244 EGYEAYYVTQDK
-256 TDLYTLYAENEE
+256 TELYTLYAENEE

-299 KVKAFDAKQV
+299 KIKALEEKQV
-309 TIKMNSTAPYMT
+309 SIKMNSSVPYMT

-336 SSYVYTTELA
+336 SNYVYTAKLA
-346 EGTYRLSAYKMS
+346 EGTYRLSTYKMS
-358 GTDKIDM
+358 GTNKVDM
-365 GSIDLVVTDEAEQ
+365 GSIDLIVTDEAEQ
-378 SYAIYSLSGISCTNK
+378 SYAVYSLSGIACTNK
-393 DASSGKFWQEGEDFT
+393 DAGSGKFWQEGEDFT
-408 FNMKVISPN
+408 FNVKVVSPD

-429 AETDKKAAQ
+429 AETSQKAAQ

-450 VTVTPEGDR
+450 VTVTPKGDH

-468 SNTLTANRA
+468 SKTLTANSS

-528 YEFTVGGGITYYYR
+528 YEFTVGAGITYYYR

-599 SDERGYLSMKKGE
+599 SDEHGYLSMKKGE

-659 AHSEVAEIQA
+659 AHSEIAEIQA

-680 YDAEIN
+680 YDAQIN
-686 MASKNMGGT
+686 MQGYTKYT
-695 NFSAIWPENTGVVVV
+695 KFSAIWPENTGVVVV

-777 DNKLTYDG
+777 DNKLTYGG
-785 FSAKDITRNSDG
+785 FSAKNITRNSDG

-908 ASTPTSQ
+908 ASTPASQ

-928 TFHLTGCLKN
+928 TFRLTGCLKN
-938 GIGPISAYGSPY
+938 GIGGWSAYGSPY
-950 GSHRA
+950 GSHRS

-1023 TDGVFKGFIGK
+1023 TDGVFKGFVGK

-1048 TGTIEIPA
+1048 TGTIEIPE
-1056 DTESIT
+1056 DTDSIT

-1127 PIKPNSS
+1127 PVKPNSS

-1155 NVQGAGL
+1155 NVQDAGL
-1162 FGQVTGQIKNLT
+1162 FGSVTGQIKNLT
-1174 VEGNIYAS
+1174 VEGNISAS

-1195 ENAGKTVLISNCV
+1195 ENAGKNVLISNCV

-1235 DTSTNVIEN
+1235 DTSTNVIDN
-1244 CSYYGTITAE
+1244 CSYYGTITAK
-1254 NGSCVGGILGAM
+1254 NGSCAGGILGAM
-1266 INRNVTIKNST
+1266 TNRNVTIKNSS
-1277 NYGTITAKN
+1277 NYGTVIAKN
-1286 NVGGILGIHNES
+1286 NVGGILGIHNEAS
-1298 SPKAP
+1298 SKAP
-1303 AGRILGCYNAGTVS
+1303 AGKIIDCYNAGSVS

-1329 KGKTTNDAVVEM
+1329 KGKAANNAGVEM
-1341 SGCYSAGDVL
+1341 SGCYSGGEIL
-1351 STGQTKEETIFAG
+1351 STSQTKEQTMFAG
-1364 QSANMRLS
+1364 QSAYMTLS
-1372 NCVYSCVDEASSTF
+1372 DSVYSCADEASSTF
-1386 TKDQAVYVSPA
+1386 TEDQAVYVSPA
-1397 DIAAVKKLTTETVSK
+1397 DIAAVKKLTAETVSK
-1412 KADKATLD
+1412 KADKDTLD
-1420 RIALVITAL
+1420 RIAPVINVLA
-1429 ENAPLSAEDQA
+1429 NVPLSAEDQT
-1440 FVDLYKELQTTV
+1440 FVDLYKELQAAV

-1494 AVEKVLKENTIP
+1494 AVEKALKENNIP
-1506 YVLTDTG
+1506 YVLADTG

-1518 ESINGLTVQAEYMMS
+1518 ESINGLTVQAEYTMS
-1533 GWSFSYDQDD
+1533 GWMFSYNKDD
-1543 FTNMG
+1543 FSNMG
-1548 LGSVEIKDGDILEF
+1548 LSATTIQDGDVLEF
-1562 HYALTGSDVAAEYS
+1562 HYQLTGGDVASAYS

-1583 LTIGSGQ
+1583 LIIGSSQ
-1590 MNFEVST
+1590 MNFEVSS

-1602 WNPIFTYKM
+1602 WNQIITYRM

-1630 DLFKDADLTALPVS
+1630 DLFKDTDLTALPVS

-1679 TAWYKITATAETE
+1679 TAWYKITAAAETE
-1692 KVLTDANT
+1692 KALTDANT

-1759 QTNFEIKKAEQ
+1759 QTTFEIKKAEQ
-1770 QITNVPEDKKVVYG
+1770 QITNVPEDRKVVYG
-1784 QQTEIKVAAEAKTTP
+1784 QKADIEVAAGAKTTP

-1930 VASKTIEVT
+1930 VASKSIEVT
-1939 EGTDPFVLSADGHGT
+1939 EGTDPFVLAADGHGT
-1954 LTFTSSSPAV
+1954 LTFVSSAPAV
-1964 AEVDDAGLVTV
+1964 AEIDDTGLVTV

-1985 KSAGTANYEAAETVV
+1985 KTAGTANYEAAETVV

-2006 KADTEDPDKTTEDT
+2006 KADTEDPDKTTEDS

-2036 EPTTETPDQKVTLN
+2036 EPTTETPDQKVTLT
-2050 AENTVVTVPSVT
+2050 AKNTVVTVPSVT

-2095 AGTAKVVI
+2095 AGIAKVVI

-2111 TVEGTF
+2111 KVESTF
-2117 VIKKAAQ
+2117 VIKKASQ
-2124 TIQKQTVYAYGKY
+2124 TIQKQTVYAYSKY
-2137 VMVKASAKG
+2137 VKMKASAKG
-2146 KLTYTSSDKKVATVN
+2146 KVTYTSSNKKIATVN
-2161 KKSGFVTAKK
+2161 KKTGFVTAKK

-2187 KKGTGTITLIV
+2187 KKSTGTITLIV
-2198 VPATPTVQKVAAYK
+2198 VPATPTVKKAAAYK

-2221 KASGASGYQIT
+2221 KVSGASGYQIT
-2232 YATNKSFKNAKSV
+2232 YATNKAFKNAKSTYV
-2245 SVSSKKTSAVIK
+2245 SGKKSSAVIK
-2257 NLKKGRNYYV
+2257 NLKKGKKYYV
-2267 KIRSY
+2267 KVRAY
-2272 KKIGGKKYYSVYS
+2272 KKINGKKFYSVYS
-2285 KVKIVKTK
+2285 GKTSVKTK